1 MNRDTEPSAHRS
13 LRWRLVFL
21 AMALL
26 ALLGLASAW
35 SWSPLRGWLDAGRI
49 VSALEH
55 LGQSIGPVAAILGF
69 GMALTLAVPLTF
81 LTLVAILAFG
91 PAAGFFYSM
100 AAALLGA
107 AVSFWIGERLGHDV
121 VQQLGGVRVNRVSQ
135 RLASHGV
142 LSVIA
147 VRMVPIAP
155 FAIVNMIA
163 GASHLSL
170 RDLLIGTAIG
180 MTPGTLVMM
189 FFASQIVEALKNP
202 SLLTYLM
209 GLSMLLLI
217 VGGAWGLRRWVRRF
231 DASPAPESGS
241 EP

>member
-1 MNRDTEPSAHRS
+1 MKPDTEISAS
-13 LRWRLVFL
+13 KGLRWRLIFL
-21 AMALL
+21 AVALF

-35 SWSPLRGWLDAGRI
+35 SWSPLRGWLDAARI
-49 VSALEH
+49 VNALEH
-55 LGQSIGPVAAILGF
+55 LGQSIGPVAAIFGF
-69 GMALTLAVPLTF
+69 GLALTLAVPLTF
-81 LTLVAILAFG
+81 LTLVAIVAFG
-91 PAAGFFYSM
+91 PAAGFFYSI

-107 AVSFWIGERLGHDV
+107 TVSFWIGERLGHDV
-121 VQQLGGVRVNRVSQ
+121 VQQLGGERVNRVSK

-142 LSVIA
+142 MSVIA

-170 RDLLIGTAIG
+170 RDLLLGTAIG

-189 FFASQIVEALKNP
+189 FFAGQIVEALKNP
-202 SLLTYLM
+202 SLLTYLI
-209 GLSMLLLI
+209 GLGMLLLI
-217 VGGAWGLRRWVRRF
+217 GAGVWSLRRWMRRY
-231 DASPAPESGS
+231 DTNPSPDSGS

>member
-1 MNRDTEPSAHRS
+1 MTRDTENSSGRS
-13 LRWRLVFL
+13 MRWRLALL

-26 ALLGLASAW
+26 ALLALASAW
-35 SWSPLRGWLDAGRI
+35 SWSPLRGWLDAARI
-49 VSALEH
+49 VSALQH
-55 LGQSIGPVAAILGF
+55 LGESIGPVAAVLGF
-69 GMALTLAVPLTF
+69 GIALTLAVPLTF
-81 LTLVAILAFG
+81 LTLVAIVAFG
-91 PAAGFFYSM
+91 PAAGFFYSI

-121 VQQLGGVRVNRVSQ
+121 VQHLGGARVNRVSQ
-135 RLASHGV
+135 RLASQGV

-147 VRMVPIAP
+147 IRMVPIAP

-189 FFASQIVEALKNP
+189 FFAGQIVEALKNP

-209 GLSMLLLI
+209 GLGMLLLI
-217 VGGAWGLRRWVRRF
+217 GAGVWGLRRWVRRL
-231 DASPAPESGS
+231 DATPASRADS